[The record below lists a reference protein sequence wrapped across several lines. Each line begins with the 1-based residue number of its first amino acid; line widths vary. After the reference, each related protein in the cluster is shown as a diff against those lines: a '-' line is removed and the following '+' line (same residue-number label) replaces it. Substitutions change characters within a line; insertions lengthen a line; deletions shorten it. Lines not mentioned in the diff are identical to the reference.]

1 MGVCYQPCIRMT
13 KKQKCIS
20 MRHSDAVSQRFG
32 SFEVSLLL
40 KALDLFTSVRDWG
53 RQLCRHAS
61 RRKKLPFCFA
71 PLHKGMECE
80 DHWCLGLFLSEFK
93 RHYEKLVKGNKCSR
107 TSSPTKNNHNFR
119 PAIPT
124 HATNQLRTTQVA
136 FQPGDSK
143 VVTIDQEIAIYYAM
157 QRLLQRLHRL
167 RVPSGMTWVMG
178 LVLRRVTFWG
188 PIGGHCKHH
197 CVTQEWL
204 PFPILVVVYINGSL
218 TMRPKIDQV
227 KYVQTQQC

>member
-1 MGVCYQPCIRMT
+1 MDQAHYISWSDYKVHLLHTSEDGFIIRTSYIKNTSTPCPVQCDRAAANI
-13 KKQKCIS
+13 
-20 MRHSDAVSQRFG
+20 
-32 SFEVSLLL
+32 
-40 KALDLFTSVRDWG
+40 FTSVRDWG

-93 RHYEKLVKGNKCSR
+93 RHYEKLVKGIKCSR

-143 VVTIDQEIAIYYAM
+143 VVTIDQEIAIC
-157 QRLLQRLHRL
+157 
-167 RVPSGMTWVMG
+167 
-178 LVLRRVTFWG
+178 LVR
-188 PIGGHCKHH
+188 
-197 CVTQEWL
+197 
-204 PFPILVVVYINGSL
+204 
-218 TMRPKIDQV
+218 ID
-227 KYVQTQQC
+227 K